1 MEIITFFSMLDM
13 VTDIT
18 YVCTEKFARP
28 LLHGLA
34 VLFCVM
40 PFIAL
45 QLYFIV
51 KIYRV
56 VT

>member
-1 MEIITFFSMLDM
+1 MLDM